1 MSLSGQYLEELS
13 RRYKKQV
20 EELQLAFARSLNV
33 AEEQSKRNFE
43 REQQF
48 YEQTKQLRRDIESLT
63 ENFFSWTRI
72 SIIFVAFT
80 CLQIFIILI
89 VVKFWI
95 RRYLHRIGIYP
106 PQNDSQRSNSNEQN
120 TARVRRKSTDAVK
133 GAVSQTSTQRKRR
146 PSEEALHICGTY
158 EDLLIQDDIVD
169 IDPEREEY
177 DSFVET
183 KRKGKPKNR
192 RLLNVK
198 RAMSMEPMGKR
209 SSGDSSGGDLE
220 KLKLL
225 YANAGHGMNDHPLL
239 DENYDIYVPG
249 NDLAYNEFMP
259 DGPSGAVVNGIADE
273 PAPSTSSNKKS
284 KSRRLSSPAFLKSP
298 FSRQSSKKS
307 ESATGWEWYRLK
319 RGGPNTSQHVKPK
332 SKSESPEVRVNGGVV
347 NGGSLSSTNNLQ
359 SSSDS
364 LRTTSSATVQTTVSD
379 KKPGSFRKILKKVF

>member
-20 EELQLAFARSLNV
+20 EELQLAFARSLNI

-72 SIIFVAFT
+72 SIIFVAFA
-80 CLQIFIILI
+80 CLQISIILI
-89 VVKFWI
+89 VVKIWI
-95 RRYLHRIGIYP
+95 RRYLQRIGIH
-106 PQNDSQRSNSNEQN
+106 PQNDNQRSNAEQN
-120 TARVRRKSTDAVK
+120 SVRVRRKSTDAVK
-133 GAVSQTSTQRKRR
+133 NVVSQTVQRKRR
-146 PSEEALHICGTY
+146 PSEEALHISGTY
-158 EDLLIQDDIVD
+158 KELLIQDDIVN
-169 IDPEREEY
+169 IDPDYEEY

-183 KRKGKPKNR
+183 KKKGKPKNR

-198 RAMSMEPMGKR
+198 RAMSMEPMVGGKR
-209 SSGDSSGGDLE
+209 PDSSPDDLE

-225 YANAGHGMNDHPLL
+225 YANAGHGMSDQPLL

-259 DGPSGAVVNGIADE
+259 DGPSGDATNTINE
-273 PAPSTSSNKKS
+273 PSTSSNKKP

-298 FSRQSSKKS
+298 FSRQNNKKS
-307 ESATGWEWYRLK
+307 ETTTGWEWYRLK
-319 RGGPNTSQHVKPK
+319 RTSNASQQVKPK
-332 SKSESPEVRVNGGVV
+332 SKSESPEVRVNGL
-347 NGGSLSSTNNLQ
+347 NGSLSSSNNLQ

-364 LRTTSSATVQTTVSD
+364 LKTSSSATAQSAASD
-379 KKPGSFRKILKKVF
+379 KKAGSFRKILKKVF

>member
-33 AEEQSKRNFE
+33 AEEQAKRNFE

-48 YEQTKQLRRDIESLT
+48 YEQTQQLRRDIESLS

-72 SIIFVAFT
+72 SIIFVGFAV
-80 CLQIFIILI
+80 LQISIILI
-89 VVKFWI
+89 VVKIWI
-95 RRYLHRIGIYP
+95 RRYLQRIGLH
-106 PQNDSQRSNSNEQN
+106 PQIDNQRGNFDQSVV
-120 TARVRRKSTDAVK
+120 RVRRKSTDAIK
-133 GAVSQTSTQRKRR
+133 GATQTAQRKRR
-146 PSEEALHICGTY
+146 PSEEALHISGTY
-158 EDLLIQDDIVD
+158 KDLLIQDEIVNV
-169 IDPEREEY
+169 DPDYEEY
-177 DSFVET
+177 DSFMET

-198 RAMSMEPMGKR
+198 RAMSMEPMR
-209 SSGDSSGGDLE
+209 QNSSSGDLE
-220 KLKLL
+220 KLKLM
-225 YANAGHGMNDHPLL
+225 YANAGHGMSESPLL

-259 DGPSGAVVNGIADE
+259 DGPSGDSTAINGSE
-273 PAPSTSSNKKS
+273 TPSSTSSSNKKP

-298 FSRQSSKKS
+298 FSRQNSKKS
-307 ESATGWEWYRLK
+307 ETTTGWEWYRLK
-319 RGGPNTSQHVKPK
+319 RGSNTSQPDKAK
-332 SKSESPEVRVNGGVV
+332 SKSESPEVRSNGF
-347 NGGSLSSTNNLQ
+347 NGSLSSSNNLQ

-364 LRTTSSATVQTTVSD
+364 LKTSPTTVQTIASE